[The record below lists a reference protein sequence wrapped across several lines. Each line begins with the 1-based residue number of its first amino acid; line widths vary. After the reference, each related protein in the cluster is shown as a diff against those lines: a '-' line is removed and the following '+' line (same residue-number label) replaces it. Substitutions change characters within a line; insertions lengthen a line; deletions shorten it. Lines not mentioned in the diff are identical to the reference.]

1 MPTTTMV
8 SSTVQP
14 TTIPF
19 SRVKPLFGQYIL
31 LLLVSDTMVKIQ
43 WMLTEVPIS
52 GPRPAVFTG
61 KVKIGNPVI
70 RLRVC
75 SVYLPLVSPYTSPW
89 ASRSCLDPSLIFKLR
104 WSGSKS
110 SWNLYK
116 MPAVPVSYKPEVVE
130 YQLSN
135 ISLLQSM
142 YPSLKELNMMPYS
155 RPVHQALEDDPCA
168 AVRAERIEFI
178 HTTSIEYGEMD
189 IIILLPLA
197 RSRIELNLRQPSW
210 LTRAEW
216 EHVRDLPASEEDDL
230 VVEYL
235 LETLDLIRSRVGG
248 LLKYK
253 IQAAQ
258 AKALADAEQVKVEEG
273 GEGVGSGSIP
283 LSSKE
288 KRKDLVTF
296 AEEHLL
302 SGFLLAGE
310 FLTLKAMKCPLNRSR
325 QARSPMRGRMWK
337 RGRPIHVSHKIG
349 ELVRYPSFSEK
360 GESSRCT
367 SSPLMVR

>member
-1 MPTTTMV
+1 
-8 SSTVQP
+8 
-14 TTIPF
+14 
-19 SRVKPLFGQYIL
+19 
-31 LLLVSDTMVKIQ
+31 
-43 WMLTEVPIS
+43 
-52 GPRPAVFTG
+52 
-61 KVKIGNPVI
+61 
-70 RLRVC
+70 
-75 SVYLPLVSPYTSPW
+75 
-89 ASRSCLDPSLIFKLR
+89 
-104 WSGSKS
+104 
-110 SWNLYK
+110 
-116 MPAVPVSYKPEVVE
+116 MPAVPVSYKPEVVV

-155 RPVHQALEDDPCA
+155 RPVHQALEDDPSA

-273 GEGVGSGSIP
+273 GEGVGSGSAP
-283 LSSKE
+283 PKSCLQRVWFWFPSLSSKE

-310 FLTLKAMKCPLNRSR
+310 SLDLKARKCPLNRFR
-325 QARSPMRGRMWK
+325 QARSPLRRRVRK
-337 RGRPIHVSHKIG
+337 RGRPIHVSYKIG

-360 GESSRCT
+360 GESSRGT
-367 SSPLMVR
+367 SRPLIAR

>member
-1 MPTTTMV
+1 
-8 SSTVQP
+8 
-14 TTIPF
+14 
-19 SRVKPLFGQYIL
+19 
-31 LLLVSDTMVKIQ
+31 
-43 WMLTEVPIS
+43 
-52 GPRPAVFTG
+52 
-61 KVKIGNPVI
+61 
-70 RLRVC
+70 
-75 SVYLPLVSPYTSPW
+75 
-89 ASRSCLDPSLIFKLR
+89 
-104 WSGSKS
+104 
-110 SWNLYK
+110 

-283 LSSKE
+283 PKSCLQRVWFWFPSLSSKE